1 MINMDMERLFERLKG
16 KTIDQYTIEE
26 LEEKMVYNK
35 IMFYCYAIGAIVMI
49 MAGSYTIWGILNTIT
64 GLETTG
70 GTALLLMLGIFGVIN
85 FFLLFWVWMTNESSY
100 YKMEQRFYEL
110 SIYLRSMEYK
120 EK

>member
-1 MINMDMERLFERLKG
+1 MDKGRLFERLKG

-26 LEEKMVYNK
+26 LEKKMVYNK

-49 MAGSYTIWGILNTIT
+49 MIGSYTIWGIFNTIT
-64 GLETTG
+64 NLETTG
-70 GTALLLMLGIFGVIN
+70 GTALLLMLGIFGIIN

-100 YKMEQRFYEL
+100 YKTEQRFYEIGL
-110 SIYLRSMEYK
+110 YLRNMEYE